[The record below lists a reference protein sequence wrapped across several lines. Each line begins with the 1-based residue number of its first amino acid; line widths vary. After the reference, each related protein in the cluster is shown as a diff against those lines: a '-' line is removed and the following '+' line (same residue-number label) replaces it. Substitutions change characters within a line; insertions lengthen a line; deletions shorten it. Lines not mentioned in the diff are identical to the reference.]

1 MMKVHQQLPE
11 HLMKSV
17 LVLASLSLFS
27 ACAFAAE
34 PADALA
40 TACVAPV
47 FPPVSTSNVG
57 AQRVEKRIRKW
68 NDCVASQATEE
79 NKLRDVVVKA
89 QARKWIAATLQYVG
103 GRHAGVVTSGR
114 YEHERITPRIAF
126 DEREKLE
133 ALSSPA
139 IFARSEK

>member
-1 MMKVHQQLPE
+1 MINTHQQLPE

-17 LVLASLSLFS
+17 LVLASLTLCS

-34 PADALA
+34 PAAA
-40 TACVAPV
+40 SAEACVAPS

-68 NDCVASQATEE
+68 NDCVANQATDE

-89 QARKWIAATLQYVG
+89 QAKKWIAATLQYVG

-114 YEHERITPRIAF
+114 YEHERVTPRIAF

-139 IFARSEK
+139 TFTRSE